1 MPTIYILESIKI
13 LIFFDDH
20 YPKHFHVYYNEYEEL
35 IEIDSLTIYRGKI
48 PAKQRKKV
56 IKWANEN
63 KNYIKE
69 KWDEFNP
76 DKK

>member
-1 MPTIYILESIKI
+1 MPIIYILESIKI

-20 YPKHFHVYYNEYEEL
+20 CPKHFHVYYSEYEEL
-35 IEIDSLTIYRGKI
+35 IEIDSLTTYRGKI
-48 PAKQRKKV
+48 PAKQHKKV

-63 KNYIKE
+63 RNYIKE
-69 KWDEFNP
+69 KWEEFNP

>member
-35 IEIDSLTIYRGKI
+35 IEIDSLNTYRGTI
-48 PAKQRKKV
+48 PTKQHKKV
-56 IKWANEN
+56 I
-63 KNYIKE
+63 
-69 KWDEFNP
+69 
-76 DKK
+76 